1 MIGDQVNRQQNTHSA
16 AWGVWKLASHA
27 LRGSRMKPRSS
38 ADVVNLPSHLSV
50 LRGIE
55 AAKRRSFE
63 SLSLDVQ
70 DAVTF
75 RRLQQQV
82 NIVRLNPTW
91 NTRLLDAGVP
101 DEINAWGDW
110 ESIPVS
116 DKDTFSAMFTGERPG
131 MVVPISH
138 GGFEVVASGGTSSGR
153 PSETVYDLEE
163 LRDTYFWA
171 GRFIGRHMLPPNMG
185 PDRPRWLATTL
196 ADYQMWSSGTMV
208 GGVLQYA
215 PDVNYIGAGPMS
227 ADVFHHMMRYQGPKA
242 IMGIS
247 QSVAYLVVLG
257 AGLEEEARLSLR
269 VAMYGSGQL
278 TKKARAD
285 LLAMYP
291 NVRALSYFAAT
302 QAEAIGLQIDPDS
315 EALVTVPGLHHIEIL
330 DDAGRMVKVGQE
342 GELVVTRLLANQV
355 PVLRYK
361 VGDRVRRLPDLV
373 TDQLKAHQFA
383 FVGRSGDFLHI
394 GDTQY
399 AARTALR
406 AILGAIESATGV
418 DLEQSALELQFVNE
432 RNRKALVLV
441 AACADAETVRK
452 SIAAKLGPE
461 GAAPVIASAI
471 TQALSVFNSLEAN
484 VSSIKA
490 TGYFFGLSIVA
501 PDSPELKRTEVG
513 KVPLVVDI
521 I

>member
-1 MIGDQVNRQQNTHSA
+1 MGSQQKRRSGKTP
-16 AWGVWKLASHA
+16 ASRKVSKIA
-27 LRGSRMKPRSS
+27 PQAIKGSLMNPRSVK
-38 ADVVNLPSHLSV
+38 DVLALPSHLSV
-50 LRGIE
+50 LQSIE
-55 AAKRRSFE
+55 VTTGRPFE
-63 SLSLDVQ
+63 SLSLAKQ

-82 NIVRLNPTW
+82 NVVRINSTW
-91 NTRLLDAGVP
+91 NSRLRQAGVP
-101 DEINAWGDW
+101 AHIKTWQDW
-110 ESIPVS
+110 ESIPVT
-116 DKDTFSAMFTGERPG
+116 DKDTFSAMFTGERTG
-131 MVVPISH
+131 MVVPISS
-138 GGFEVVASGGTSSGR
+138 GGFEVVASGGTSSGK
-153 PSETVYDLEE
+153 PSETVYDLGE
-163 LRDTYFWA
+163 LRDTYLWA

-185 PDRPRWLATTL
+185 PNRPRWLATTL

-247 QSVAYLVVLG
+247 ESIAYLVVLG
-257 AGLEEEARLSLR
+257 TGLEEQARSSLR
-269 VAMYGSGQL
+269 IAMYGSGQL
-278 TKKARAD
+278 TKKARAE
-285 LLAMYP
+285 LVEMYP

-302 QAEAIGLQIDPDS
+302 QAEAIGLQIVPDC
-315 EALVTVPGLHHIEIL
+315 ETLVTVPGLHHIEIL
-330 DDAGRMVKVGQE
+330 DDFGRMVEVGQE
-342 GELVVTRLLANQV
+342 GELVVTRLLANQA

-373 TDQLKAHQFA
+373 TGELKAHQFA
-383 FVGRSGDFLHI
+383 FIGRSGDFLHI

-406 AILGAIESATGV
+406 AILAAVMDATGV
-418 DLEQSALELQFVNE
+418 DLEDTALELQFVNE

-441 AACADAETVRK
+441 AACAQAEEVRK
-452 SIAAKLGPE
+452 SISEKIGPE
-461 GAAPVIASAI
+461 GAGPLIMSAI

-484 VSSIKA
+484 VGALKA

-501 PDSPELKRTEVG
+501 RDSPELKRTEVG
-513 KVPLVVDI
+513 KVPLVVDVL
-521 I
+521 

>member
-1 MIGDQVNRQQNTHSA
+1 VARRAIKSSMMS
-16 AWGVWKLASHA
+16 
-27 LRGSRMKPRSS
+27 PRSG
-38 ADVVNLPSHLSV
+38 ADVLALPSQLSI

-55 AAKRRSFE
+55 ASKGRSFE
-63 SLSLDVQ
+63 SLPLDVQ
-70 DAVTF
+70 DAMTF

-82 NIVRLNPTW
+82 NIVRLNATW
-91 NTRLLDAGVP
+91 RSRLSEAGVP
-101 DEINAWGDW
+101 QRITSWRDW
-110 ESIPVS
+110 EGIPVS
-116 DKDTFSAMFTGERPG
+116 DKDTFSSMFTGERQG

-185 PDRPRWLATTL
+185 SGRPRWLATTL

-257 AGLEEEARLSLR
+257 AGLEEEARNSLR

-285 LLAMYP
+285 LVEMYP
-291 NVRALSYFAAT
+291 KVRTLSYFAAT

-330 DDAGRMVKVGQE
+330 DDSGRMVGVGEE
-342 GELVVTRLLANQV
+342 GELVVTRLLANQA

-373 TDQLKAHQFA
+373 TDGLKAHQFA

-406 AILGAIESATGV
+406 AILEAIREATGV

-441 AACADAETVRK
+441 AACADAGTVRRAL
-452 SIAAKLGPE
+452 AAKLGPE

-471 TQALSVFNSLEAN
+471 TKALSVFNSLEAN
-484 VSSIKA
+484 ATAIKA
-490 TGYFFGLSIVA
+490 TGYFFGLSVVA

-521 I
+521 L